1 MNDPDK
7 GGDLDLA
14 GNKVVVVL
22 GCTNVD
28 VVDSRCPGRLFLPD
42 LCTCFVHK
50 AFAVVVGE
58 NCCNVDIVV
67 EAVDIAGN
75 DPNCM
80 NGTGDFEK
88 VEVEEGLD
96 KFGLGDINFDLG
108 VGVLDIYPDYYNGY
122 CDRHMEDFCMTDF
135 DPVIWGQK

>member
-42 LCTCFVHK
+42 LCNCFVHK
-50 AFAVVVGE
+50 AFVVEVGG
-58 NCCNVDIVV
+58 NRCNVGIVV
-67 EAVDIAGN
+67 EAVDIADN
-75 DPNCM
+75 DLNYM

-88 VEVEEGLD
+88 VEVVEGLD
-96 KFGLGDINFDLG
+96 KFGLGGINFDLD
-108 VGVLDIYPDYYNGY
+108 VESLDICPGCYNDC
-122 CDRHMEDFCMTDF
+122 CDRHIEDFCMTDF
-135 DPVIWGQK
+135 DLLI